1 MYSPEQENISTTA
14 STKVPVKYGEL
25 IVLGYNGSL
34 PNGDRGRRKSRF
46 ALCKRPKAN
55 GVKPS
60 TVHVAC
66 SPQAAKS
73 SDEVE
78 LPSED
83 RESQAVI
90 NRRAWQMR
98 SNRLPCFMENMQSR
112 AEANSRAGQ
121 SSDVVEL
128 PLEDRESQ
136 AGINRRAWQMRS
148 NRLPCFME
156 NMQSRAEAN
165 SKAGQSSDEVELPL
179 EDRESQAGINRRA
192 WQMRSNRLPCFM
204 ENMQSRAEANSRAGQ
219 SSDVVELPL
228 EERESQAGINR
239 RAWQMRSNRLPCFME
254 NMQSRAEA
262 NSRAGQDNSTLL
274 SYQSSDEVELPLE
287 DRERVPVINSRAW
300 QAISNKDQHSIS
312 YTLSRAQTVVV
323 EYTHDSNTDMF
334 QIGRSTESPIDF
346 VVTDTVAGSQSN
358 ADTQSVQS
366 TISRFACRI
375 KCQRTPPY
383 TARIYAAGF
392 DSSKNIFLGEKAAK
406 WKTSDGQ
413 MDGLTTNGVLVMH
426 PRNGFT
432 QDSKPGVW
440 REISVCGNVFTL
452 RETRSAQQRGKM
464 VETESQELVD
474 GSLIDLCGATLLWR
488 TAEGLA
494 RTPTLKHLEA
504 LRQEINAA
512 RPQCPVGFNTLA
524 FPSMRRKDTPDEK
537 QPWVYLQCGH
547 VHGYHNWGNHREERE
562 GREGRH
568 RECPMCRAKGPYV
581 PLWLGCEAG
590 FYVDAAPPTHAFNP
604 CGHVCSEKTAA
615 FWSQI
620 PLPHG
625 THTFHA
631 ACPFCAQQLSGEQGY
646 VRLIFQGPLD

>member
-1 MYSPEQENISTTA
+1 MFSPEQENISTTA

-46 ALCKRPKAN
+46 ALCKRPKSN

-60 TVHVAC
+60 TVHIAC
-66 SPQAAKS
+66 SPQAAK
-73 SDEVE
+73 
-78 LPSED
+78 
-83 RESQAVI
+83 
-90 NRRAWQMR
+90 
-98 SNRLPCFMENMQSR
+98 
-112 AEANSRAGQ
+112 
-121 SSDVVEL
+121 
-128 PLEDRESQ
+128 
-136 AGINRRAWQMRS
+136 
-148 NRLPCFME
+148 
-156 NMQSRAEAN
+156 
-165 SKAGQSSDEVELPL
+165 
-179 EDRESQAGINRRA
+179 
-192 WQMRSNRLPCFM
+192 
-204 ENMQSRAEANSRAGQ
+204 
-219 SSDVVELPL
+219 
-228 EERESQAGINR
+228 
-239 RAWQMRSNRLPCFME
+239 
-254 NMQSRAEA
+254 
-262 NSRAGQDNSTLL
+262 
-274 SYQSSDEVELPLE
+274 
-287 DRERVPVINSRAW
+287 
-300 QAISNKDQHSIS
+300 AISNKDQHSIS

-375 KCQRTPPY
+375 MCQRTAPY

-426 PRNGFT
+426 PRSGFI

-488 TAEGLA
+488 TAEGLS

-537 QPWVYLQCGH
+537 QPWVYLHCGH

-562 GREGRH
+562 GREGRS

-631 ACPFCAQQLSGEQGY
+631 ACPFCAQQLTGEQGY

>member
-121 SSDVVEL
+121 DNSTLLSY
-128 PLEDRESQ
+128 
-136 AGINRRAWQMRS
+136 
-148 NRLPCFME
+148 
-156 NMQSRAEAN
+156 QSP
-165 SKAGQSSDEVELPL
+165 DEVELPL
-179 EDRESQAGINRRA
+179 EDRESQAVINRRA

-204 ENMQSRAEANSRAGQ
+204 ENMQSRAEANSRAG
-219 SSDVVELPL
+219 
-228 EERESQAGINR
+228 
-239 RAWQMRSNRLPCFME
+239 
-254 NMQSRAEA
+254 
-262 NSRAGQDNSTLL
+262 
-274 SYQSSDEVELPLE
+274 QSSDEVELPLE

>member
-1 MYSPEQENISTTA
+1 MFSPEQENISTTA

-46 ALCKRPKAN
+46 ALCKRPKSN

-60 TVHVAC
+60 TVHIAC
-66 SPQAAKS
+66 SPQAAK
-73 SDEVE
+73 
-78 LPSED
+78 
-83 RESQAVI
+83 
-90 NRRAWQMR
+90 
-98 SNRLPCFMENMQSR
+98 
-112 AEANSRAGQ
+112 
-121 SSDVVEL
+121 
-128 PLEDRESQ
+128 
-136 AGINRRAWQMRS
+136 
-148 NRLPCFME
+148 
-156 NMQSRAEAN
+156 
-165 SKAGQSSDEVELPL
+165 
-179 EDRESQAGINRRA
+179 
-192 WQMRSNRLPCFM
+192 
-204 ENMQSRAEANSRAGQ
+204 
-219 SSDVVELPL
+219 
-228 EERESQAGINR
+228 
-239 RAWQMRSNRLPCFME
+239 
-254 NMQSRAEA
+254 
-262 NSRAGQDNSTLL
+262 
-274 SYQSSDEVELPLE
+274 
-287 DRERVPVINSRAW
+287 
-300 QAISNKDQHSIS
+300 AISNKDQHSIS
-312 YTLSRAQTVVV
+312 YTLSRVQTVVV
-323 EYTHDSNTDMF
+323 EYNQDSNKDMF

-375 KCQRTPPY
+375 MCQRTPPY

-406 WKTSDGQ
+406 WKTPDGQ

-426 PRNGFT
+426 PQNGFT

-464 VETESQELVD
+464 PPSSSAQSAEQSAEQSPEQSAEQSPEQSAEQSAEQSPEQSPEQSAEQRTRDGCMPGRCFCLQGLGKRVEAESQELVD

-488 TAEGLA
+488 TAEGLS

-547 VHGYHNWGNHREERE
+547 VHGFHNWGHQREERE
-562 GREGRH
+562 GREGRQ

-581 PLWLGCEAG
+581 PLWLGCEAA
-590 FYVDAAPPTHAFNP
+590 FYVDAAPPTHAFSP
-604 CGHVCSEKTAA
+604 CGHVCSEKTAG

-631 ACPFCAQQLSGEQGY
+631 ACPFCAQQLSGEQGF

>member
-66 SPQAAKS
+66 SPQAAKVKHTHVYKHTILS
-73 SDEVE
+73 HLVYET
-78 LPSED
+78 
-83 RESQAVI
+83 I
-90 NRRAWQMR
+90 NLTVMF
-98 SNRLPCFMENMQSR
+98 SCLH
-112 AEANSRAGQ
+112 
-121 SSDVVEL
+121 
-128 PLEDRESQ
+128 
-136 AGINRRAWQMRS
+136 I
-148 NRLPCFME
+148 
-156 NMQSRAEAN
+156 
-165 SKAGQSSDEVELPL
+165 
-179 EDRESQAGINRRA
+179 
-192 WQMRSNRLPCFM
+192 
-204 ENMQSRAEANSRAGQ
+204 
-219 SSDVVELPL
+219 
-228 EERESQAGINR
+228 
-239 RAWQMRSNRLPCFME
+239 
-254 NMQSRAEA
+254 
-262 NSRAGQDNSTLL
+262 
-274 SYQSSDEVELPLE
+274 
-287 DRERVPVINSRAW
+287 
-300 QAISNKDQHSIS
+300 SIS
-312 YTLSRAQTVVV
+312 LL
-323 EYTHDSNTDMF
+323 

-375 KCQRTPPY
+375 MCQRTPPY

-488 TAEGLA
+488 TAEGLS

-631 ACPFCAQQLSGEQGY
+631 ACPFCAQQLTGEQGY
-646 VRLIFQGPLD
+646 IRLIFQGPLD

>member
-1 MYSPEQENISTTA
+1 MFSPDQENISTTPA

-46 ALCKRPKAN
+46 ALCRRPKAS

-66 SPQAAKS
+66 TPQAAK
-73 SDEVE
+73 
-78 LPSED
+78 
-83 RESQAVI
+83 
-90 NRRAWQMR
+90 
-98 SNRLPCFMENMQSR
+98 
-112 AEANSRAGQ
+112 
-121 SSDVVEL
+121 
-128 PLEDRESQ
+128 
-136 AGINRRAWQMRS
+136 
-148 NRLPCFME
+148 
-156 NMQSRAEAN
+156 
-165 SKAGQSSDEVELPL
+165 
-179 EDRESQAGINRRA
+179 
-192 WQMRSNRLPCFM
+192 
-204 ENMQSRAEANSRAGQ
+204 
-219 SSDVVELPL
+219 
-228 EERESQAGINR
+228 
-239 RAWQMRSNRLPCFME
+239 
-254 NMQSRAEA
+254 
-262 NSRAGQDNSTLL
+262 
-274 SYQSSDEVELPLE
+274 
-287 DRERVPVINSRAW
+287 
-300 QAISNKDQHSIS
+300 AISNKDQHSIS

-323 EYTHDSNTDMF
+323 EYTHDGNTDMF

-346 VVTDTVAGSQSN
+346 VVTDTVPGSQQSHGGEGQTQTQ
-358 ADTQSVQS
+358 TQSIQS

-375 KCQRTPPY
+375 ICQRSPPY
-383 TARIYAAGF
+383 TAHIYAAGF

-406 WKTSDGQ
+406 WRTQEGQ

-426 PRNGFT
+426 PRHGFT

-464 VETESQELVD
+464 VESESQELVD

-488 TAEGLA
+488 TAEGLS
-494 RTPTLKHLEA
+494 RTPTVKHLEA
-504 LRQEINAA
+504 LRQELNAG

-524 FPSMRRKDTPDEK
+524 FPSLRRKEILDEK
-537 QPWVYLQCGH
+537 QPWAYLRCGH
-547 VHGYHNWGNHREERE
+547 VHGYHAWGGQ
-562 GREGRH
+562 GREPEDEVVEVGRE
-568 RECPMCRAKGPYV
+568 RECPMCRTRGPYV

-590 FYVDAAPPTHAFNP
+590 FYLDAAPPTHAFSP

-631 ACPFCAQQLSGEQGY
+631 ACPFCVQQLAGESGY
-646 VRLIFQGPLD
+646 LRLIFQGPLD

>member
-1 MYSPEQENISTTA
+1 MYSPEQETISTTS

-46 ALCKRPKAN
+46 ALYKRPKAN

-66 SPQAAKS
+66 SPQAAK
-73 SDEVE
+73 
-78 LPSED
+78 
-83 RESQAVI
+83 
-90 NRRAWQMR
+90 
-98 SNRLPCFMENMQSR
+98 
-112 AEANSRAGQ
+112 
-121 SSDVVEL
+121 
-128 PLEDRESQ
+128 
-136 AGINRRAWQMRS
+136 
-148 NRLPCFME
+148 
-156 NMQSRAEAN
+156 
-165 SKAGQSSDEVELPL
+165 
-179 EDRESQAGINRRA
+179 
-192 WQMRSNRLPCFM
+192 
-204 ENMQSRAEANSRAGQ
+204 
-219 SSDVVELPL
+219 
-228 EERESQAGINR
+228 
-239 RAWQMRSNRLPCFME
+239 
-254 NMQSRAEA
+254 
-262 NSRAGQDNSTLL
+262 
-274 SYQSSDEVELPLE
+274 
-287 DRERVPVINSRAW
+287 
-300 QAISNKDQHSIS
+300 AISNKDQHSIS
-312 YTLSRAQTVVV
+312 YTLSRVQMVVV
-323 EYTHDSNTDMF
+323 EYTHDCNTDMF

-358 ADTQSVQS
+358 TDAPSVQS

-375 KCQRTPPY
+375 KCQRSPPY

-406 WKTSDGQ
+406 WRTPDGQ

-426 PRNGFT
+426 PRNGFS

-464 VETESQELVD
+464 VETESHELVD

-488 TAEGLA
+488 TAEGLSRA
-494 RTPTLKHLEA
+494 PTLKHLEA

-524 FPSMRRKDTPDEK
+524 FPSLQRGKETPDEK

-547 VHGYHNWGNHREERE
+547 VHGYHDWGSRRT
-562 GREGRH
+562 GRGLTAAAAPPGGGNGGGGGNGEGRH
-568 RECPMCRAKGPYV
+568 RECPMCRARGPYV
-581 PLWLGCEAG
+581 PLWLGCEAA
-590 FYVDAAPPTHAFNP
+590 FYVDAAPPTHAFGP

-631 ACPFCAQQLSGEQGY
+631 ACPFCAQQLSGERGGF

>member
-1 MYSPEQENISTTA
+1 MFSPEQENISTA

-46 ALCKRPKAN
+46 ALFKRPKAN

-66 SPQAAKS
+66 TPQAAK
-73 SDEVE
+73 
-78 LPSED
+78 
-83 RESQAVI
+83 
-90 NRRAWQMR
+90 
-98 SNRLPCFMENMQSR
+98 
-112 AEANSRAGQ
+112 
-121 SSDVVEL
+121 
-128 PLEDRESQ
+128 
-136 AGINRRAWQMRS
+136 
-148 NRLPCFME
+148 
-156 NMQSRAEAN
+156 
-165 SKAGQSSDEVELPL
+165 
-179 EDRESQAGINRRA
+179 
-192 WQMRSNRLPCFM
+192 
-204 ENMQSRAEANSRAGQ
+204 
-219 SSDVVELPL
+219 
-228 EERESQAGINR
+228 
-239 RAWQMRSNRLPCFME
+239 
-254 NMQSRAEA
+254 
-262 NSRAGQDNSTLL
+262 
-274 SYQSSDEVELPLE
+274 
-287 DRERVPVINSRAW
+287 
-300 QAISNKDQHSIS
+300 AISNKDQHSIS

-346 VVTDTVAGSQSN
+346 VVTDTVPGSQSN

-375 KCQRTPPY
+375 MCQRTPPY
-383 TARIYAAGF
+383 TARIFAAGF

-426 PRNGFT
+426 PRNGFME
-432 QDSKPGVW
+432 DSKPGVW

-464 VETESQELVD
+464 VDNETQELVD

-488 TAEGLA
+488 TAEGLS
-494 RTPTLKHLEA
+494 RTPTVKHLEA
-504 LRQEINAA
+504 LRQELNAA

-524 FPSMRRKDTPDEK
+524 FPSMRRKDVVDEK
-537 QPWVYLQCGH
+537 QPWVYLHCGH
-547 VHGYHNWGNHREERE
+547 VHGYHNWGNHDERGRMGGMAGMGDMGGGGLE
-562 GREGRH
+562 GRE
-568 RECPMCRAKGPYV
+568 RECPMCRARGPYV
-581 PLWLGCEAG
+581 PLWLGCEPG
-590 FYVDAAPPTHAFNP
+590 FYLDAAPPTHAFAP
-604 CGHVCSEKTAA
+604 CGHVCSEKTVA

-631 ACPFCAQQLSGEQGY
+631 ACPFCAQQLCGEQGY
-646 VRLIFQGPLD
+646 IRLIFQGPVD